1 MSREYIVYRCKICE
15 CSFAVERSYIKH
27 AEQEYRYLTCPLDGR
42 HNKINVISRMELKC
56 LMEERK
62 AVEL

>member
-1 MSREYIVYRCKICE
+1 MREYIVYRCKICG
-15 CSFAVERSYIKH
+15 CNFAVERSYIKH
-27 AEQEYRYLTCPLDGR
+27 AEQEYRYLTCPLHGKHRD
-42 HNKINVISRMELKC
+42 INVISRMELKS